1 MINSE
6 SCSSIYYAYDKINF
20 QVSNINQFFETLLF
34 GLENFTM
41 GTLYIVAT
49 PIGNREDITIR
60 ALKILF
66 SAPVIACEDTRRT
79 GLLLQF
85 YRDEILGNNPKI
97 FLSFS
102 RKRESLGIPDRVG
115 DDMITTKPKLVSFYD
130 EIEEQKIPEIIE
142 LLQSGKD
149 VALVSD
155 AGTPLISDPGFKLVR
170 ECHRQ
175 NIPVSPIPGPSSITA
190 ALSVSGLPTD
200 RFMFIGYLPKKKGKR
215 EKVLNMI
222 KLLRHPEERSD
233 EGSHTHHG
241 TQRNEILRLP
251 SVPQNDI
258 LIKTFVL
265 LETPHH
271 INQTLEELHKIL
283 PESTV
288 CISNELT
295 KYYEKIIVAS
305 LPYSIKQPKG
315 EYVIIFS

>member
-1 MINSE
+1 MLIGVT
-6 SCSSIYYAYDKINF
+6 CI
-20 QVSNINQFFETLLF
+20 
-34 GLENFTM
+34 M

-60 ALKILF
+60 ALKTLMTV
-66 SAPVIACEDTRRT
+66 SVIACEDTRHT
-79 GLLLQF
+79 GQLLKSYQDSVIKRHPELVSGSLF
-85 YRDEILGNNPKI
+85 KNNKMLNQAKV
-97 FLSFS
+97 LSDS
-102 RKRESLGIPDRVG
+102 ERIQHDSMK
-115 DDMITTKPKLVSFYD
+115 TKVNERPRLISFYD
-130 EIEEQKIPEIIE
+130 EVEEQKTPEIIE
-142 LLQSGKD
+142 LLKSGQD

-175 NIPVSPIPGPSSITA
+175 NIPVSPIPGSSSLTA
-190 ALSVSGLPTD
+190 ALSISGMPTD
-200 RFMFIGYLPKKKGKR
+200 KFLFLGYLPKKKGRR

-295 KYYEKIIVAS
+295 KYYEKIIVDS
-305 LPYSIKQPKG
+305 GRI
-315 EYVIIFS
+315 